1 MHAVRRSVSAA
12 LCLAAAAILVGC
24 SAAGES
30 EPDDGLE
37 TATSTDVTPSG
48 SAPIVF
54 AFVCAT
60 GDSTRTET
68 YTTYS
73 AVWEDASTGCRAK
86 RITGTEMSEQQG
98 AAVAATEG
106 TATLEELATVCTR
119 TEGTP
124 WTTGI
129 ADEQAALLADGL
141 ALYCPGHPAMD
152 HLRDA
157 LAAWRG

>member
-1 MHAVRRSVSAA
+1 M
-12 LCLAAAAILVGC
+12 GC
-24 SAAGES
+24 SNTGES
-30 EPDDGLE
+30 EPDDGLDS
-37 TATSTDVTPSG
+37 ATSTDVTPSG

-54 AFVCAT
+54 AFVCAV
-60 GDSTRTET
+60 GDSGRTET

-73 AVWEDASTGCRAK
+73 AVWEDAGTGCRAK
-86 RITGTEMSEQQG
+86 RITGTAMSEQQS
-98 AAVAATEG
+98 AAVAATDG

-119 TEGTP
+119 TAGAP
-124 WTTGI
+124 WTTDI

-157 LAAWRG
+157 LAVWRG